1 MPPDAKKS
9 ETDLIDPPSDQVSDA
24 TADDGVSDTT
34 ASQTAESAEKTGQ
47 SEPTTMAE
55 AISAALDQKTSEDPD
70 DPDSSGEDAD
80 GDLSDEKGS
89 DAEDAPD
96 KGAKKPG
103 KQPEPEDDDDDAEL
117 EDPTEEELGQ
127 FKPQVRR
134 RVKQLLSQRSMARA
148 EAAELQPDAGRYR
161 SLQKYMSE
169 NDLGDTEFADLLIAG
184 ADLKSGEP
192 QRLQS
197 FLDRVLPLVQQAL
210 VATGQMVPS
219 DLTEQVESG
228 EMTEDAALA
237 IARSKATAAAAQQR
251 AEKAERNQTAY
262 ETAQANANVQQT
274 VLSAVDRWRLKTRQ
288 SDPDFDQKQDV
299 MTTYAQALVAQ
310 RGPARTSEE
319 AVAYSQEVYEQV
331 NRLFERARPARKA
344 TRPTP
349 APGTSTPRSSP
360 TAEPAS
366 LEDVI
371 RQSLAQAG

>member
-1 MPPDAKKS
+1 
-9 ETDLIDPPSDQVSDA
+9 
-24 TADDGVSDTT
+24 
-34 ASQTAESAEKTGQ
+34 
-47 SEPTTMAE
+47 MAE

-237 IARSKATAAAAQQR
+237 IARSKATAAAA
-251 AEKAERNQTAY
+251 
-262 ETAQANANVQQT
+262 
-274 VLSAVDRWRLKTRQ
+274 
-288 SDPDFDQKQDV
+288 
-299 MTTYAQALVAQ
+299 
-310 RGPARTSEE
+310 
-319 AVAYSQEVYEQV
+319 
-331 NRLFERARPARKA
+331 
-344 TRPTP
+344 
-349 APGTSTPRSSP
+349 
-360 TAEPAS
+360 
-366 LEDVI
+366 
-371 RQSLAQAG
+371 